1 MPQEAGTKG
10 EGKGLER
17 GQQAY
22 GHWSPALDTG
32 KVFSRSENIA
42 YLRPAPGGGYFYL
55 LSKPAEGN
63 AQALMWLDDKQQSH
77 RISPEG
83 FNLRSRVHEY
93 GGLPYTCGP
102 DAVYFVNFSDQRIY
116 RQAFDP
122 SGPLAGKPQPI
133 TPDVAP
139 EAALRYVEPLYDLQ
153 QQRLLVVREDHR
165 EAGKVHN
172 ALVSI
177 SLPEG
182 DEGEILFGDS
192 DFVSSPQLSPDG
204 RTLVFLGWDHPDMPW
219 DRSTLHIATLDKQG
233 RPQQWRQLQEQ
244 ENSALVQPLFADN
257 GDLYLLSDRDNW
269 WTPWRLPAAALDSER
284 PEARQVLALEAECCS
299 PPWQAGNRQMAV
311 IDENHLLLTVIR
323 EGLSDLVIADC
334 RTGELQTLL
343 HGQGAIET
351 ALWQEQEAVVI
362 VGRRDDT
369 PAILA
374 VPADNSSP
382 RILMQ
387 CHSAARL
394 PPEAISRGQPLQF
407 PTGDGEHAQGLLYP
421 PCNPACE
428 APEHERPPLIVAI
441 HGGPTGCARTAYN
454 PAIQFWTSRGFAW
467 FDVNHRGSTGFGRRY
482 RHRLYGQWGVVDVE
496 DIIQG
501 VRWLIEQ
508 DRVDPKRIVIRGGSA
523 GGYAVLSALVHSKL
537 FSAGTSLYGV
547 SDLSLLAADTHKF
560 ESRYLDQLIGPWPEE
575 EHLYHE
581 RSPIH
586 HINRVEAPVL
596 FLQGTEDRVV
606 PPNQSERIYH
616 ELKPRLPDSELILFE
631 GEGHG
636 FRKPDNQIRAL
647 ESELAFYRRA
657 LW

>member
-1 MPQEAGTKG
+1 MQRKRE
-10 EGKGLER
+10 
-17 GQQAY
+17 QQAY
-22 GHWSPALDTG
+22 GHWSPALDTES
-32 KVFSRSENIA
+32 VFSRSENIA
-42 YLRPAPGGGYFYL
+42 YLRPAPAGGYFHL

-93 GGLPYTCGP
+93 GGLPYTSGP
-102 DAVYFVNFSDQRIY
+102 DAVYFVNFADQRIY
-116 RQAFDP
+116 RQTFDCRDP
-122 SGPLAGKPQPI
+122 QSGTPQPI
-133 TPDVAP
+133 TPEVAP
-139 EAALRYVEPLYDLQ
+139 EAGLRYVEPLYDPQ
-153 QQRLLVVREDHR
+153 HQRLITVREDHR

-172 ALVSI
+172 TLVSI

-182 DEGEILFGDS
+182 GEGEILFGDS

-204 RTLVFLGWDHPDMPW
+204 RFLVFLSWNHPDMPW
-219 DRSTLHIATLDKQG
+219 DQSTLHIATLDEQG
-233 RPQQWRQLQEQ
+233 QPQQWRQLQGQ

-257 GDLYLLSDRDNW
+257 GDLYLMSDRDNW

-284 PEARQVLALEAECCS
+284 PEARQVLTLEAECCS

-311 IDENHLLLTVIR
+311 IDENRLLLTVIR

-334 RTGELQTLL
+334 RTGELQPLL
-343 HGQGAIET
+343 RGQGAIET
-351 ALWQEQEAVVI
+351 ALWQDQKALAIVSRDGDTAAVLALSA
-362 VGRRDDT
+362 GDD
-369 PAILA
+369 
-374 VPADNSSP
+374 SP
-382 RILMQ
+382 QVLMQ
-387 CHSAARL
+387 CHSAVHL
-394 PPEAISRGQPLQF
+394 PPEAISRPQPIQF
-407 PTGDGEHAQGLLYP
+407 TSGDGEQAQGLLYP

-428 APEHERPPLIVAI
+428 GPEHDRPPLIVAI
-441 HGGPTGCARTAYN
+441 HGGPTGCARTAFN

-496 DIIQG
+496 DIING
-501 VRWLIEQ
+501 VRWLIDQ
-508 DRVDPKRIVIRGGSA
+508 DLVDPQRIVIRGGSA
-523 GGYAVLSALVHSKL
+523 GGYAVLSALVHSDL
-537 FSAGTSLYGV
+537 FSAGTSQYGV

-560 ESRYLDQLIGPWPEE
+560 ESRYLDQLIGPWPEAE
-575 EHLYHE
+575 QLYRE

-586 HINRVEAPVL
+586 QIDRIQAPVL
-596 FLQGTEDRVV
+596 FLQGSEDRVV

-616 ELKPRLPDSELILFE
+616 ELKQRNPDSELILFE

-636 FRKPDNQIRAL
+636 FRKPENQIRAL
-647 ESELAFYRRA
+647 ESELAFYRRV